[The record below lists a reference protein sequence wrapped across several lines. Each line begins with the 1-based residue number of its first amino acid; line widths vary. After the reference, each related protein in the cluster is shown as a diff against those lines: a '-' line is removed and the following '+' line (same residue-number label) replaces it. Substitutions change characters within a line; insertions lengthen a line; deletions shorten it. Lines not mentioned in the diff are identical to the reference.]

1 MNNYDTLKSLMQ
13 IKKLI
18 KQANSGRSGAQRALY
33 DLTCAQLNS
42 VALRYVVER
51 SLAEDVLQ
59 ESYIRIFKSLKSF
72 DYRDDRSTLAWMKR
86 ITVTESLRLLKKRKR
101 WTTADQ
107 STTTELTITTDYSAT
122 GDITAALSQ
131 LSDRQRIVFNMYAL
145 EGFNHDEIAIHLGIA
160 ASSSRALLSRARS
173 ILKTTLTKRP
183 KYEHVR

>member
-1 MNNYDTLKSLMQ
+1 MR

-18 KQANSGRSGAQRALY
+18 KQAKSGRSEAQRALY
-33 DLTCAQLNS
+33 DLTCAQLYS

-72 DYRDDRSTLAWMKR
+72 EYRDERSTLAWMKR

-101 WTTADQ
+101 WTASDQ
-107 STTTELTITTDYSAT
+107 SNPTDLTISTDYNAT
-122 GDITAALSQ
+122 DDITSALTK
-131 LSDRQRIVFNMYAL
+131 LSDRQRIVFNMYAI
-145 EGFNHDEIAIHLGIA
+145 EGYNHDEIASHLNIA

-173 ILKTTLTKRP
+173 ILKNTLTKRT
-183 KYEHVR
+183 KYEQVR